1 MRHYQRRLDYL
12 GETAVTPSLSARL
25 AKAAELRLLH
35 DRYDSWRDVQSN
47 HYPSIP
53 AGTLCAIAKGKNIPA
68 KHYRALGL
76 LGERRKRTETE
87 KRISKMAR
95 QTKKAVLIIKKTGER

>member
-1 MRHYQRRLDYL
+1 M
-12 GETAVTPSLSARL
+12 TPSISARR

-35 DRYDSWRDVQSN
+35 DRYDSWRDVQAN
-47 HYPSIP
+47 HYPTIP

-76 LGERRKRTETE
+76 IGQRKEKPVAPSPEWWERVEKQAMRVMVRNTKR
-87 KRISKMAR
+87 
-95 QTKKAVLIIKKTGER
+95 AVIQK